1 MWLTLENLLR
11 ETVKWQHSVGLPIRH
26 TAWSVDEVSGEERQE
41 KCTFAR
47 FWKGSHEPVAIRR
60 KSDVRAHC
68 RANRQSES
76 EMEPWNLDW
85 RGSND

>member
-1 MWLTLENLLR
+1 MLKSFWICGGDYGGVVAFLE
-11 ETVKWQHSVGLPIRH
+11 
-26 TAWSVDEVSGEERQE
+26 
-41 KCTFAR
+41 
-47 FWKGSHEPVAIRR
+47 

-76 EMEPWNLDW
+76 EMGPKNLNW